1 MKGGKKFQVGVLH
14 CPAHTGADRCNAV
27 QEGRSSAGRKKKT
40 LRGILLTLFA
50 FPDISSSFST
60 QRITASTLP

>member
-27 QEGRSSAGRKKKT
+27 QEGRSSAGRKKNPTRNT
-40 LRGILLTLFA
+40 LNLIR
-50 FPDISSSFST
+50 FS
-60 QRITASTLP
+60 

>member
-27 QEGRSSAGRKKKT
+27 QEGRSSAGRKKK
-40 LRGILLTLFA
+40 
-50 FPDISSSFST
+50 PYEEYS
-60 QRITASTLP
+60 